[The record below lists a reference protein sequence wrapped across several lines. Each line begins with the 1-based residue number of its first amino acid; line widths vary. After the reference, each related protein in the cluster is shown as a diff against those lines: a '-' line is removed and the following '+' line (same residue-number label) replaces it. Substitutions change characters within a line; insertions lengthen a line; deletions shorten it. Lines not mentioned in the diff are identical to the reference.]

1 MLCKTTRNSR
11 RKEAFAKAKAMVI
24 NMEPNRELPKKY
36 KKEFSH
42 SYTLGPFPTFELLLH
57 RPERARAV
65 YYDESF
71 REKEKLLELCE
82 QAGVPCLCWKKALD
96 RISQKEICYAAGEFE
111 KYPGALGADRPHVAL
126 VDPADMGNLGT
137 IQRTLLGFGIRDLAI
152 IGETAADF
160 WNPKAVRASMGA
172 LFQLEVEEFP
182 DFSSYL
188 TKYGA
193 DRKIY
198 PFMLDGGTVLT
209 PESCPKAENYTLVFG
224 NEASG
229 LPAEFQTYGQSLFI
243 PQSDAVD
250 SLNLAV
256 SVAVGTYLFTQRNGN
271 SL

>member
-1 MLCKTTRNSR
+1 MDL
-11 RKEAFAKAKAMVI
+11 
-24 NMEPNRELPKKY
+24 NRELPKKY

-57 RPERARAV
+57 RPEQVKAV

-71 REKEKLLELCE
+71 REIEKLQELCE

-111 KYPGALGADRPHVAL
+111 KYSGVLGADRPHVAL

-137 IQRTLLGFGIRDLAI
+137 IERTLLGFGIRDLAI

-182 DFSSYL
+182 DFPAYL
-188 TKYGA
+188 AKYGA

-209 PESCPKAENYTLVFG
+209 PESCPEVKKYTLVFG

-229 LPAEFQTYGQSLFI
+229 LPSEFQNYGQSLFI

-256 SVAVGTYLFTQRNGN
+256 SVAVGTYLFTQRNQD

>member
-1 MLCKTTRNSR
+1 
-11 RKEAFAKAKAMVI
+11 
-24 NMEPNRELPKKY
+24 METNRELPKKY

-57 RPERARAV
+57 RPGQARAV
-65 YYDESF
+65 YFDESF
-71 REKEKLLELCE
+71 REKEKLQELCG

-96 RISQKEICYAAGEFE
+96 RITQKEICYAAGEFE
-111 KYPGALGADRPHVAL
+111 KYPGALRPDRPHVAL

-137 IQRTLLGFGIRDLAI
+137 IQRTLLGFGIRDLAV
-152 IGETAADF
+152 IGQRAVDF

-172 LFQLEVEEFP
+172 LFQLEIETFP
-182 DFSSYL
+182 DFPAYHA
-188 TKYGA
+188 KYGA
-193 DRKIY
+193 GRDVF

-209 PESCPKAENYTLVFG
+209 PESCPKTERYTLVFG

-229 LPAEFQTYGQSLFI
+229 LPPEFQTYGKSLFI
-243 PQSDAVD
+243 PQTDAVD